1 MSMVSSR
8 RTLYPPWRILLYR
21 TFQERMLTMV
31 LGLHPEAKEKLLG
44 IMSASN
50 KFLMYYMRE
59 PPEIAAIFKH
69 ISSSTQTS
77 VFLLFHTKE
86 KPHSIFF
93 RMFWQVSS

>member
-50 KFLMYYMRE
+50 TFLMYYMRE
-59 PPEIAAIFKH
+59 PPEIAAILN
-69 ISSSTQTS
+69 TS
-77 VFLLFHTKE
+77 PHPHRPRYPQHETKE

-93 RMFWQVSS
+93 RMLWQVSS